1 MGIYIL
7 SFKINDLQIP
17 LYNPQQW
24 LLFAVGQPK
33 LWTVFLPKAFM
44 SAEQVSGNSAPV
56 GADSGNWPPVIS
68 VSELNQSV
76 ANLLER
82 SIPLCWIRG
91 EISNFT
97 RAASGHWYF
106 TLKDDKA
113 QVRGVMFRGRAQ
125 YAGFLPREGDRVELR
140 ATVGLYA
147 PRGDYQINVEA
158 IRRAGVGNLFEAF
171 LQLKQKLAT
180 EGCFDAAR
188 KQALAG
194 FVRQIGII
202 TSPQAAALRDIVS
215 TLRRRAPH
223 VSLIVYPTLVQ
234 GSEAVPQ
241 LVKALQT
248 ANARAECQLLLLCR
262 GGGSIEDLWAFNEE
276 AVARAILA
284 CTIPVIS
291 GIGHETDFTIAD
303 FCADLRAPTPT
314 AAAEL
319 AAVPTTEW
327 QAKLAELGRR
337 SALAMR
343 RNLEQTSLRLDYLS
357 RRLPPPQHLISR
369 EKMRLTNL
377 ATRLEHA
384 RSAPLSRAR
393 QLLTQWQMRLAA
405 QRPDVAPH
413 AAAVARL
420 QQQLQHRFAL
430 QQQQRRQAL
439 HHLAAQ
445 LELLNPQR
453 TLERGYAMVQD
464 ESGQMVRDA
473 STLYA
478 GQKLQIR
485 LAKGSVQTELASV
498 QAEPEK

>member
-1 MGIYIL
+1 MPRVATTK
-7 SFKINDLQIP
+7 S
-17 LYNPQQW
+17 
-24 LLFAVGQPK
+24 
-33 LWTVFLPKAFM
+33 M
-44 SAEQVSGNSAPV
+44 SKRFGAP
-56 GADSGNWPPVIS
+56 
-68 VSELNQSV
+68 
-76 ANLLER
+76 
-82 SIPLCWIRG
+82 
-91 EISNFT
+91 
-97 RAASGHWYF
+97 
-106 TLKDDKA
+106 
-113 QVRGVMFRGRAQ
+113 
-125 YAGFLPREGDRVELR
+125 
-140 ATVGLYA
+140 
-147 PRGDYQINVEA
+147 
-158 IRRAGVGNLFEAF
+158 GVGNLFEAF

-188 KQALAG
+188 KQALPG

-405 QRPDVAPH
+405 QRPGRGPPCRSSCTPTTTTATPLCPATAT
-413 AAAVARL
+413 AAASAAPFGGPARITQSATHSGARL
-420 QQQLQHRFAL
+420 CHGAR
-430 QQQQRRQAL
+430 
-439 HHLAAQ
+439 
-445 LELLNPQR
+445 
-453 TLERGYAMVQD
+453 
-464 ESGQMVRDA
+464 
-473 STLYA
+473 
-478 GQKLQIR
+478 
-485 LAKGSVQTELASV
+485 
-498 QAEPEK
+498 